1 MTQAT
6 WVDDAFNKIF
16 PELRREQQQVEQVVL
31 ATQVARALV
40 YVDFNRC

>member
-16 PELRREQQQVEQVVL
+16 PELRREQVEQVVL